1 MEKKIYEKKHPKMML
16 FMASVLLVLIIAL
29 VALDVIIINA
39 DYMPSFWG
47 ILLFIANSLTIFTM
61 LFTFWLRTKRYHD
74 LCIKGK
80 PAVVITDNTV
90 EIYNPF
96 GENTVIPWDE
106 IEVFEAFHSW
116 DWNTCR
122 PVYKDGQKNKHRYF
136 KKAYIDLIRMNYLD
150 ISEKELLD
158 EFRKHLF

>member
-39 DYMPSFWG
+39 DYMPGFWG

-61 LFTFWLRTKRYHD
+61 LFTFWLRAKRYHD

-80 PAVVITDNTV
+80 PAVVIRT
-90 EIYNPF
+90 P
-96 GENTVIPWDE
+96 
-106 IEVFEAFHSW
+106 
-116 DWNTCR
+116 
-122 PVYKDGQKNKHRYF
+122 
-136 KKAYIDLIRMNYLD
+136 
-150 ISEKELLD
+150 
-158 EFRKHLF
+158 